1 MKAIDSF
8 IIIEYIKESV
18 EMLMNLKMEEFN
30 MKEFEDKRKRLNKKP
45 DADAQLEAEKMKK
58 KKEMIDQA
66 KKSRSKVM
74 GGIAAALAD
83 VSKDTESDFSA

>member
-45 DADAQLEAEKMKK
+45 DADA
-58 KKEMIDQA
+58 
-66 KKSRSKVM
+66 
-74 GGIAAALAD
+74 
-83 VSKDTESDFSA
+83 

>member
-1 MKAIDSF
+1 
-8 IIIEYIKESV
+8 
-18 EMLMNLKMEEFN
+18 
-30 MKEFEDKRKRLNKKP
+30 
-45 DADAQLEAEKMKK
+45 MKK